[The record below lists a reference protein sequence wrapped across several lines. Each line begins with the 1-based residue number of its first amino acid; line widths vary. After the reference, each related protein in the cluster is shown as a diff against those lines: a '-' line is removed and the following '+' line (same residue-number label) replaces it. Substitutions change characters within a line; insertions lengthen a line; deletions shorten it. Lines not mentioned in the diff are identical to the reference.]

1 MKKIM
6 TTILIFV
13 SIIVAGLFLIR
24 MNKQETDVTKTKTK
38 VGCILNGKIN
48 DHSWGESHYNGM
60 EISAKELNLD
70 VVYKEDIPEDE
81 RCVETIEEL
90 IAYGCKIIIC
100 DSFGYGEWEL
110 QCAKEEYINAGFSD
124 YLSKPI
130 EGMELEKM
138 LMKYLPQDKI
148 SLSKASDVKPY
159 INTEL
164 GLQYCMN
171 SMEFYKEML
180 EMYCDEYEDCAAKL
194 TEALKAE
201 DWDIYTVTV
210 HALKSTSL
218 NIGGE
223 QISKAAKE
231 LEAAGKALRASEQMG
246 ESRTFIMEHHDIAMQ
261 LYGATVEEAKKILI
275 E

>member
-1 MKKIM
+1 M
-6 TTILIFV
+6 TANA
-13 SIIVAGLFLIR
+13 IVG
-24 MNKQETDVTKTKTK
+24 
-38 VGCILNGKIN
+38 
-48 DHSWGESHYNGM
+48 
-60 EISAKELNLD
+60 
-70 VVYKEDIPEDE
+70 
-81 RCVETIEEL
+81 
-90 IAYGCKIIIC
+90 
-100 DSFGYGEWEL
+100 
-110 QCAKEEYINAGFSD
+110 AKEEYINAGFSD

-231 LEAAGKALRASEQMG
+231 LEAAGKALRASEQMD

>member
-1 MKKIM
+1 MQAQMQSEKKE
-6 TTILIFV
+6 
-13 SIIVAGLFLIR
+13 
-24 MNKQETDVTKTKTK
+24 Q
-38 VGCILNGKIN
+38 
-48 DHSWGESHYNGM
+48 
-60 EISAKELNLD
+60 
-70 VVYKEDIPEDE
+70 VVVQD
-81 RCVETIEEL
+81 
-90 IAYGCKIIIC
+90 
-100 DSFGYGEWEL
+100 L
-110 QCAKEEYINAGFSD
+110 Q
-124 YLSKPI
+124 
-130 EGMELEKM
+130 
-138 LMKYLPQDKI
+138 
-148 SLSKASDVKPY
+148 PY

-180 EMYCDEYEDCAAKL
+180 EMYCDEYEERAAKL

-201 DWDIYTVTV
+201 DWEIYTVTV

-231 LEAAGKALRASEQMG
+231 LEAAGKALRASEQMD